1 MERQRGRNL
10 GRSKD
15 VVRTAAVILFKDG
28 HVLAVRNG
36 ANTTLGEGVRS
47 LPGGRAKKGE
57 SDRNAARREFEEE
70 TGLRAKRLLEYPN
83 NIFFVGEMRIN
94 GGVSPATLRVFLC
107 NEYEG
112 ELRPEENG
120 DTIPEWIRFRD
131 FHFFHHTGPNQGAA
145 VFNAQQHVEERIN
158 D

>member
-36 ANTTLGEGVRS
+36 VGTTLGEGVRS
-47 LPGGRAKKGE
+47 LPGGRAKNGE
-57 SDRNAARREFEEE
+57 PDIEVAGREFEEE
-70 TGLRAKRLLEYPN
+70 TGLRAKRLVEYPDN
-83 NIFFVGEMRIN
+83 VFFVEQMRIN
-94 GGVSPATLRVFLC
+94 GGISPATLRVFLC
-107 NEYEG
+107 TEFEG
-112 ELRPEENG
+112 ELRPELNG
-120 DTIPEWIRFRD
+120 DTYPEWIGLRD
-131 FHFFHHTGPNQGAA
+131 FHFLHHTGPNQGAA
-145 VFNAQQHVEERIN
+145 VFNAQKHVEERIN